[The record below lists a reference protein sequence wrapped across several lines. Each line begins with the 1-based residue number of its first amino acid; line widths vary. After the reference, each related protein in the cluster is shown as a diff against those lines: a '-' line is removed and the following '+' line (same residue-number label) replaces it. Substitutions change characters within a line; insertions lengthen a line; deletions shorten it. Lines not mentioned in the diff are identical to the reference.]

1 MSETINLRGSIVAI
15 ITPFNKNGQIDE
27 TALRELVEWH
37 IAEGTDGIVPC
48 GTTGESATL
57 SHGEHDKVVEI
68 VIETVNRRIPVI
80 AGAGSNSTT
89 EAIRLTKH
97 AASVEADFVLSITPY
112 YNKPTQNGLIA
123 HFTRIADESPIPL
136 ILYNVPGRTGVNML
150 PATVAACAKH
160 PRIAGIKEATADLKQ
175 ISEIIENTPKD
186 FIVLSGDDF
195 TVFPTLA
202 IGGKGVISVTANIA
216 PRLNSEMI
224 KAWESVDIEK
234 AKALHYRLLPLA
246 RACFNESNPI
256 PVKAGVS
263 LLGKCNNKV
272 RSPLTEASQA
282 TIDKMKS
289 AIESLNSR

>member
-1 MSETINLRGSIVAI
+1 MSGTINLRGSIVAI

-175 ISEIIENTPKD
+175 KSEIIENTPKD

-195 TVFPTLA
+195 TVVPTLA

>member
-1 MSETINLRGSIVAI
+1 
-15 ITPFNKNGQIDE
+15 
-27 TALRELVEWH
+27 
-37 IAEGTDGIVPC
+37 
-48 GTTGESATL
+48 
-57 SHGEHDKVVEI
+57 
-68 VIETVNRRIPVI
+68 
-80 AGAGSNSTT
+80 
-89 EAIRLTKH
+89 
-97 AASVEADFVLSITPY
+97 
-112 YNKPTQNGLIA
+112 
-123 HFTRIADESPIPL
+123 
-136 ILYNVPGRTGVNML
+136 
-150 PATVAACAKH
+150 
-160 PRIAGIKEATADLKQ
+160 
-175 ISEIIENTPKD
+175 
-186 FIVLSGDDF
+186 
-195 TVFPTLA
+195 PTLA